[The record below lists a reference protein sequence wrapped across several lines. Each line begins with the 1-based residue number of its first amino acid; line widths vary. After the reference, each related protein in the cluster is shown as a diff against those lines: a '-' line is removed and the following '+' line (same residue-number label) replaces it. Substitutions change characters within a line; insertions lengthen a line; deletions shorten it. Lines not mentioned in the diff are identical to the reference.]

1 MKVHL
6 RFLRDAD
13 IGREALER
21 AGWLLE
27 RDIDNSVWAMHP
39 QVRDES
45 AARLRLHNVG
55 LLTACSVSI
64 EFVKRAACDH
74 SRRLRYR
81 RQDPT
86 SILNRGRHLGFAD

>member
-1 MKVHL
+1 MRVHL

-13 IGREALER
+13 IGRQSLER

-39 QVRDES
+39 HVRDES
-45 AARLRLHNVG
+45 DARLRLHNVG

-64 EFVKRAACDH
+64 EFVKRATGDH
-74 SRRLRYR
+74 SRRLRR
-81 RQDPT
+81 RSWDAGGI
-86 SILNRGRHLGFAD
+86 SNRSGHLGFAD